1 MSTFNQEN
9 QGNYTILYPG
19 LVFEYSDN
27 VVTIAFE
34 DDFGDGEKPQL
45 HLTKDEESK
54 TILEHLIQTI
64 DMANNEQGGALL
76 FIKTFTGLTDF
87 EKLFV
92 VLLDEIYAGT
102 KLKIYQHLIDIRDSY
117 QS

>member
-9 QGNYTILYPG
+9 EGNYTILYPG

-34 DDFGDGEKPQL
+34 DDFGNGENPQL

-54 TILEHLIQTI
+54 AILEHLIQII
-64 DMANNEQGGALL
+64 DMANNEQGGVLR
-76 FIKTFTGLTDF
+76 FIKTFSGITDF
-87 EKLFV
+87 EKVFL
-92 VLLDEIYAGT
+92 VLLDEMYAGT
-102 KLKIYQHLIDIRDSY
+102 RLKIYQRLIDIRDSY

>member
-9 QGNYTILYPG
+9 EGNYTILYPG

-34 DDFGDGEKPQL
+34 DDFGNGENPQL

-54 TILEHLIQTI
+54 KILEHLIQVI
-64 DMANNEQGGALL
+64 DKANNEQDDALQ
-76 FIKTFTGLTDF
+76 FIKTFSGLTDF

-92 VLLDEIYAGT
+92 ILLDEIYAGT
-102 KLKIYQHLIDIRDSY
+102 KLKIYQRLIDIHDSY
-117 QS
+117 QP